1 MRRLILKAAVEA
13 AEERRTRNEVRKTE
27 KKPMRAMN
35 LNSMTKTTR
44 TRRGGGAFVPRTS
57 FFVHRSSRSR
67 GLSLVEVLIALAI
80 TAMLMAAT
88 MAATHASFRAYADA
102 CEQASSQAATR
113 MITNRLLTLIRTST
127 AHGPLMPNGSN
138 VTLSGTTITSDYIE
152 LLDPNG
158 NYIKMSYKSSSKELW
173 LSMTPAS
180 GGAEVSQPL
189 IGGVTAASF
198 FAVRRQNDEGLWVLE
213 RGTIDLTVE
222 PGQDATLTIESGHPQ
237 PIRVVASTK
246 PRKLD

>member
-1 MRRLILKAAVEA
+1 VE
-13 AEERRTRNEVRKTE
+13 T
-27 KKPMRAMN
+27 
-35 LNSMTKTTR
+35 L
-44 TRRGGGAFVPRTS
+44 
-57 FFVHRSSRSR
+57 
-67 GLSLVEVLIALAI
+67 LALAI
-80 TAMLMAAT
+80 TSMLMAAT

-127 AHGPLMPNGSN
+127 AHGPLMPDGAS

-158 NYIKMSYKSSSKELW
+158 NYVKMSYKSSTKELW
-173 LSMTPAS
+173 LAMTPAG

-198 FAVRRQNDEGLWVLE
+198 YAVRRMNDEGLWILD
-213 RGTIDLTVE
+213 RGTVDLTVE
-222 PGQDATLTIESGHPQ
+222 PGSDATLAIEAGKSQ
-237 PIRVVASTK
+237 TIRVIASTK